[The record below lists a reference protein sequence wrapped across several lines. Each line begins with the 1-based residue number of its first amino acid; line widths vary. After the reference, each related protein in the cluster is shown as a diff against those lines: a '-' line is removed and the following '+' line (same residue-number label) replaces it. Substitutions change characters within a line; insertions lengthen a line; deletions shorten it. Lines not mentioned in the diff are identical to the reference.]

1 MEQQDLVDVF
11 AKAGQSRE
19 PRSQDIAARLS
30 DELELEWSTALL
42 SAHLRSI
49 HKLELGEG
57 SADADGLAKV

>member
-30 DELELEWSTALL
+30 DELELEWSIAFLL
-42 SAHLRSI
+42 AHLRSI
-49 HKLELGEG
+49 HKLKLGEG
-57 SADADGLAKV
+57 PADADGLAKV